1 MTIDNPAL
9 DNNFSFF
16 KKMFKDSLFNLF
28 IGFLQITC
36 TNITQVDVMGVA
48 CTIEYGEVIPIENVR
63 PKELNVDR
71 VKQRKNLSPEKRK
84 ISDIEEHFRY
94 IEPVIP
100 SKKWRVQNS
109 PSVDHCGSKPPRDN
123 LDTDAFSN
131 GSSTKSLP
139 LSLNGKKNIAPQ
151 RSILKQTA
159 PNRFESLQNIV
170 EIVNISD
177 GSKHPIRASAKSLIN
192 RSPVDVSLSQQVM
205 PQGM

>member
-1 MTIDNPAL
+1 
-9 DNNFSFF
+9 
-16 KKMFKDSLFNLF
+16 MFKDSLFDLF

-36 TNITQVDVMGVA
+36 TNNTQVD
-48 CTIEYGEVIPIENVR
+48 VIPIENVR

-71 VKQRKNLSPEKRK
+71 VKKRKNQSPEKRK

-94 IEPVIP
+94 IKSVIP

-109 PSVDHCGSKPPRDN
+109 PNVDHCGSEPLRGN

-139 LSLNGKKNIAPQ
+139 LSLNGKKNIGPK
-151 RSILKQTA
+151 RSNLKQSA
-159 PNRFESLQNIV
+159 ANRFENLQNIV
-170 EIVNISD
+170 EMVNISD
-177 GSKHPIRASAKSLIN
+177 GSKHPIRASAEAQIN
-192 RSPVDVSLSQQVM
+192 RSPVDVSLPQQVM